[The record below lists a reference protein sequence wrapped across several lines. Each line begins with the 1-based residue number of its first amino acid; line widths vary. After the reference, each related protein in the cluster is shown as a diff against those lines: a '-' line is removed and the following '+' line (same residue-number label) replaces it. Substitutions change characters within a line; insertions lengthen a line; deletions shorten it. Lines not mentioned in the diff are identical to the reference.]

1 MDLEVTDTPAG
12 PEDTARKAADLVRH
26 GVGELDQARVRE
38 KDFRKEGTRLVELYE
53 GAKKDT
59 YQFNILY
66 SNTETL
72 SPALYNSV
80 PRPVVQRRFKDADP
94 LGAQAAKA
102 GQRVLEYLIDD
113 GMADYATFDELMKS
127 SVLEALVPG
136 RGVTRFKYDAKIEQ
150 VHNAQAAE
158 QAEATGEAV
167 DPDEDA
173 EREGHVA
180 ASQERVTYETVCG
193 EEVPWD
199 RFLHGY
205 AKKWKDVPWVAYE
218 HFMTKEELEQNFGPM
233 GARVPVAD
241 LEVESDDTG
250 AAQRQPEAMKG
261 IKVAIV
267 YEIWDKVTRTVL
279 FITPNYR
286 DMPLKQVPDPL
297 GLSGFF
303 NCPKPLGFLAKIS
316 TLVPVALYTLYEEQ
330 AKELNRVTTR
340 INKIVAALKVRGMYD
355 STVQGLDRVLEADDN
370 VLIPAENVAGLLA
383 QGNALEKALWL
394 VPIEKLVTV
403 LQQLYAQRQ
412 QVKQVIYEITGI
424 ADIMRGSS
432 QASETLGA
440 QELKNQWGT
449 LRLKRLQK
457 EVARYARD
465 SLRIVLEIAVSK
477 LSPDTIKG
485 MTGLPYP
492 TGAEKQQAQMIGQQF
507 AQMGQQP
514 PPEIAQQL
522 QQVLSQPSWDEI
534 LGLLQND
541 LQRSY
546 RIDIETNSTVDAEA
560 TEDKQNIAELLN
572 AISQFLNGVS
582 PLVQAGSMPF
592 EVASGMLLAIVRRF
606 RFGPELEDQLK
617 EMKAPPPPPPDPKI
631 EVTKA
636 KMAQDQQKH
645 DLDMQRMQMELQLQ
659 QEQLQLERE
668 KLQIEK
674 EKMLL
679 EMQSERERLQLEAQG
694 HRQKAAFSAQQHTMR
709 LQQMAQQA
717 AAKPAGNTTQ

>member
-1 MDLEVTDTPAG
+1 MDLEVTNDPAS
-12 PEDTARKAADLVRH
+12 PEEAARKAANLVQH
-26 GVGELDQARVRE
+26 WIGELDQARTRE
-38 KDFRKEGTRLVELYE
+38 KDFRKEGTRLVSLYE
-53 GAKKDT
+53 GEKKEA

-72 SPALYNSV
+72 APALYNSV

-150 VHNAQAAE
+150 VRNQAAADA
-158 QAEATGEAV
+158 AEEAGTA
-167 DPDEDA
+167 PEDEDDVIG
-173 EREGHVA
+173 EPVA

-233 GARVPVAD
+233 GARVPVAQ

-261 IKVAIV
+261 VKVAVV

-279 FITPNYR
+279 FITPNYK
-286 DMPLKQVPDPL
+286 DMPLKHVPDPL

-316 TLVPVALYTLYEEQ
+316 TLVPVALYTLYKEQ

-355 STVQGLDRVLEADDN
+355 STVQGLEKVLEADDN
-370 VLIPAENVAGLLA
+370 VLIPAENVAALLA
-383 QGNALEKALWL
+383 NGNALEKAIWL
-394 VPIEKLVTV
+394 VPIEKLIAV
-403 LQQLYAQRQ
+403 LQQLYLQRN

-432 QASETLGA
+432 QASETLGG

-465 SLRIVLEIAVSK
+465 CLRIVLEIAVSK
-477 LSPDTIKG
+477 LSPETIQG

-492 TGAEKQQAQMIGQQF
+492 TGAQKQQAQMVGQQF
-507 AQMGQQP
+507 QQMGQQP
-514 PPEIAQQL
+514 PPEVAQQL
-522 QQVLSQPSWDEI
+522 QQITSQPSWDEI

-582 PLVQAGSMPF
+582 PLVQSGSMPF

-617 EMKAPPPPPPDPKI
+617 EMKAPPPPPPDPK
-631 EVTKA
+631 VQA
-636 KMAQDQQKH
+636 DAANAQADLQMKQMDMQQKQ
-645 DLDMQRMQMELQLQ
+645 LEIQARQQEMQMEAAFKQ
-659 QEQLQLERE
+659 QEHAM
-668 KLQIEK
+668 
-674 EKMLL
+674 KMA
-679 EMQSERERLQLEAQG
+679 EMQRKGELALLQHQTKVQQLRAQ
-694 HRQKAAFSAQQHTMR
+694 AIA
-709 LQQMAQQA
+709 A
-717 AAKPAGNTTQ
+717 AAKPAGVTSQ

>member
-1 MDLEVTDTPAG
+1 MNLDVSNDPAS
-12 PEDTARKAADLVRH
+12 PEEAARKAANLVQH
-26 GVGELDQARVRE
+26 WIGELDQARVRE
-38 KDFRKEGTRLVELYE
+38 KDFRKEGQRFVELYE
-53 GAKKDT
+53 GTKKEA

-72 SPALYNSV
+72 APALYNSV

-102 GQRVLEYLIDD
+102 GQRILEYLIDD
-113 GMADYATFDELMKS
+113 GMSEYATFDELMKS
-127 SVLEALVPG
+127 TVLEALVPG

-150 VHNAQAAE
+150 VRNEQAAE
-158 QAEATGEAV
+158 QAEDAGLVT

-173 EREGHVA
+173 EQEGHVA
-180 ASQERVTYETVCG
+180 ASAERVTYETVCG

-205 AKKWKDVPWVAYE
+205 AKKWKDVPWIAYE

-261 IKVAIV
+261 VKVAVV

-279 FITPNYR
+279 FITPNYK

-303 NCPKPLGFLAKIS
+303 NCPKPLGFLSKIS

-355 STVQGLDRVLEADDN
+355 STVQGLEKVLEADDN
-370 VLIPAENVAGLLA
+370 VLIPAENVAALLA
-383 QGNALEKALWL
+383 NGNALEKAIWL
-394 VPIEKLVTV
+394 VPIEKLIAV
-403 LQQLYAQRQ
+403 LQQLYLQRN

-465 SLRIVLEIAVSK
+465 SLRIMLEIAVSK
-477 LSPDTIKG
+477 LSPQTIQG

-492 TGAEKQQAQMIGQQF
+492 TGAEKQQAEMVGQQF
-507 AQMGQQP
+507 VQMGQQP
-514 PPEIAQQL
+514 PPEVVQRLEQIT
-522 QQVLSQPSWDEI
+522 SQPSWDEI

-572 AISQFLNGVS
+572 AISQFLNGVA
-582 PLVQAGSMPF
+582 PLVQSGSMPF

-617 EMKAPPPPPPDPKI
+617 EMKAPPPPPPDPKVQADAANAQADLQMKQLDLQQKQMEI
-631 EVTKA
+631 EARQQELQMEAAFKQQEHA
-636 KMAQDQQKH
+636 MKMAE
-645 DLDMQRMQMELQLQ
+645 MQRKGELALLQHNTKMQQV
-659 QEQLQLERE
+659 R
-668 KLQIEK
+668 
-674 EKMLL
+674 
-679 EMQSERERLQLEAQG
+679 AQ
-694 HRQKAAFSAQQHTMR
+694 AAV
-709 LQQMAQQA
+709 A
-717 AAKPAGNTTQ
+717 AAKPAGVTNQ

>member
-1 MDLEVTDTPAG
+1 MNLDVSSEPAS
-12 PEDTARKAADLVRH
+12 PEEAARKAANLVQH
-26 GVGELDQARVRE
+26 WIGELDQARMRE
-38 KDFRKEGTRLVELYE
+38 KDFRKEGQRFVELYE
-53 GAKKDT
+53 GTKKEA

-72 SPALYNSV
+72 APALYNSV

-102 GQRVLEYLIDD
+102 GQRILEYLIDD
-113 GMADYATFDELMKS
+113 GMSEYATFDELMKS
-127 SVLEALVPG
+127 TVLEALVPG

-150 VHNAQAAE
+150 VRNEQAAE
-158 QAEATGEAV
+158 QAESAGLV
-167 DPDEDA
+167 IDPDEDV
-173 EREGHVA
+173 EQEGHVA
-180 ASQERVTYETVCG
+180 ASAERVTYETVCG

-261 IKVAIV
+261 IKVAVV

-279 FITPNYR
+279 FITPNYK

-355 STVQGLDRVLEADDN
+355 STVQGLEKVLEADDN
-370 VLIPAENVAGLLA
+370 VLIPAENVAALLA
-383 QGNALEKALWL
+383 NGNALEKAIWL
-394 VPIEKLVTV
+394 VPIEKLIAV
-403 LQQLYAQRQ
+403 LQQLYLQRN

-465 SLRIVLEIAVSK
+465 SLRIMLEIAVSK
-477 LSPDTIKG
+477 LSPETIQG

-492 TGAEKQQAQMIGQQF
+492 TGAEKQQAQMVGQQF

-522 QQVLSQPSWDEI
+522 QQITSQPSWDEI

-572 AISQFLNGVS
+572 AISQFLNGVA
-582 PLVQAGSMPF
+582 PLVQSGSMPF

-617 EMKAPPPPPPDPKI
+617 EMKAPPPPPPDPKVQADAANAQADLQMKQMDI
-631 EVTKA
+631 QQKQMEIDARKQEMA
-636 KMAQDQQKH
+636 MEAAFKQEEHAMKMAEMRRKG
-645 DLDMQRMQMELQLQ
+645 ELA
-659 QEQLQLERE
+659 
-668 KLQIEK
+668 
-674 EKMLL
+674 LL
-679 EMQSERERLQLEAQG
+679 
-694 HRQKAAFSAQQHTMR
+694 QHTTKM
-709 LQQMAQQA
+709 QQVRAQAVAA
-717 AAKPAGNTTQ
+717 AAKPAGVTNQ

>member
-1 MDLEVTDTPAG
+1 MNLDVSNDPAS
-12 PEDTARKAADLVRH
+12 PEEAARKAANLVQH
-26 GVGELDQARVRE
+26 WIGELDQARVRE
-38 KDFRKEGTRLVELYE
+38 KDFRKEGQRFVELYE
-53 GAKKDT
+53 GTKKEA

-72 SPALYNSV
+72 APALYNSV

-102 GQRVLEYLIDD
+102 GQRILEYLIDD
-113 GMADYATFDELMKS
+113 GMSEYATFDELMKS
-127 SVLEALVPG
+127 TVLEALVPG

-150 VHNAQAAE
+150 VRNEQAAE
-158 QAEATGEAV
+158 QAEDAGLVT
-167 DPDEDA
+167 DPDEEA
-173 EREGHVA
+173 EQEGHVA
-180 ASQERVTYETVCG
+180 ASAERVTYETVCG

-261 IKVAIV
+261 IKVAVV

-279 FITPNYR
+279 FITPNYK

-355 STVQGLDRVLEADDN
+355 STVQGLEKVLEADDN
-370 VLIPAENVAGLLA
+370 VLIPAENVAALLA
-383 QGNALEKALWL
+383 NGNALEKAIWL
-394 VPIEKLVTV
+394 VPIEKLIAV
-403 LQQLYAQRQ
+403 LQQLYLQRN

-465 SLRIVLEIAVSK
+465 SLRIMLEIAVSK
-477 LSPDTIKG
+477 LSPQTIQG

-492 TGAEKQQAQMIGQQF
+492 TGAEKQQAEMVGQQF
-507 AQMGQQP
+507 QQMGQQP

-522 QQVLSQPSWDEI
+522 QQITSQPSWDEI

-572 AISQFLNGVS
+572 AISQFLNGVA
-582 PLVQAGSMPF
+582 PLVQSGSMPF

-617 EMKAPPPPPPDPKI
+617 EMKAPPPPPPDPK
-631 EVTKA
+631 VQA
-636 KMAQDQQKH
+636 DAANAQADLQMKQ
-645 DLDMQRMQMELQLQ
+645 LDMQQKQMEIAARQ
-659 QEQLQLERE
+659 QELQMEAAFKQQE
-668 KLQIEK
+668 HAM
-674 EKMLL
+674 KMA
-679 EMQSERERLQLEAQG
+679 EMQRKGELALLQ
-694 HRQKAAFSAQQHTMR
+694 HNTKMQQVR
-709 LQQMAQQA
+709 AQA
-717 AAKPAGNTTQ
+717 AAAAVKPADVTNQ

>member
-1 MDLEVTDTPAG
+1 MNLDVSTDPAS
-12 PEDTARKAADLVRH
+12 PEEAARKAANLVQH
-26 GVGELDQARVRE
+26 WIGELDQARVRE
-38 KDFRKEGTRLVELYE
+38 KDFRKEGQRFVELYE
-53 GAKKDT
+53 GSKKEQ

-72 SPALYNSV
+72 APALYNSV

-94 LGAQAAKA
+94 LGAQASKA
-102 GQRVLEYLIDD
+102 GQRILEYLIDD
-113 GMADYATFDELMKS
+113 GMSEYATFDELMKS
-127 SVLEALVPG
+127 TVLEALVPG

-150 VHNAQAAE
+150 VQNEQAAE
-158 QAEATGEAV
+158 QAETAGLVT

-173 EREGHVA
+173 EQEGHVA
-180 ASQERVTYETVCG
+180 ASSERVTYETVCG

-233 GARVPVAD
+233 GARVPVAELD
-241 LEVESDDTG
+241 VESDDTG

-261 IKVAIV
+261 VKVACV

-279 FITPNYR
+279 FITPNYK

-355 STVQGLDRVLEADDN
+355 STVQGLEKVLEADDN
-370 VLIPAENVAGLLA
+370 VLVPAENVAALLA
-383 QGNALEKALWL
+383 NGNALEKAIWL
-394 VPIEKLVTV
+394 VPIEKLISV
-403 LQQLYAQRQ
+403 LQQLYLQRN

-465 SLRIVLEIAVSK
+465 SLRIMLEIAVSK
-477 LSPDTIKG
+477 LSADTIQS

-492 TGAEKQQAQMIGQQF
+492 TGAQKQQAQAVMQQF

-514 PPEIAQQL
+514 PQEVAGQL
-522 QQVLSQPSWDEI
+522 QQVLAQPSWDEI
-534 LGLLQND
+534 LALLQND

-582 PLVQAGSMPF
+582 PLVQSGSMPF

-617 EMKAPPPPPPDPKI
+617 EMKQPPPPPPDPKVQADAANAQADLQMKQMDMQMKQMEI
-631 EVTKA
+631 QARQQELQMDAAFKQQEHA
-636 KMAQDQQKH
+636 MKMAE
-645 DLDMQRMQMELQLQ
+645 MQRKGELALVQHQTKMQQV
-659 QEQLQLERE
+659 R
-668 KLQIEK
+668 
-674 EKMLL
+674 
-679 EMQSERERLQLEAQG
+679 AQ
-694 HRQKAAFSAQQHTMR
+694 ALA
-709 LQQMAQQA
+709 A
-717 AAKPAGNTTQ
+717 AAKPAGVTGQ

>member
-1 MDLEVTDTPAG
+1 MNQIHMENPQG
-12 PEDTARKAADLVRH
+12 KPSNLVKH
-26 GVGELDQARVRE
+26 WLDEIKQARARE
-38 KDFRKEGTRLVELYE
+38 KNFRREGQRFVELYE
-53 GAKKDT
+53 GAKREA

-72 SPALYNSV
+72 APALYNSV

-113 GMADYATFDELMKS
+113 SMAEYATFDELMKS
-127 SVLEALVPG
+127 TVLEALVPG

-150 VHNAQAAE
+150 ARNLAAAE
-158 QAEATGEAV
+158 QAEDAGIVPEDDDTEELTGE
-167 DPDEDA
+167 PQ
-173 EREGHVA
+173 A
-180 ASQERVTYETVCG
+180 ASAERVTYETVCG

-233 GARVPVAD
+233 GARVPVAQLD
-241 LEVESDDTG
+241 SDSDESG

-261 IKVAIV
+261 VKVAVV

-279 FITPNYR
+279 FVTPNYK
-286 DMPLKQVPDPL
+286 DMPLKHVPDPL

-340 INKIVAALKVRGMYD
+340 INKIVSALKVRGMYD
-355 STVQGLDRVLEADDN
+355 STVQGLEKVLEAEDN
-370 VLIPAENVAGLLA
+370 VLIPAENVAAMLA
-383 QGNALEKALWL
+383 QGNALEKAIWL
-394 VPIEKLVTV
+394 VPIEKLISV
-403 LQQLYAQRQ
+403 LQQLYVQRN

-465 SLRIVLEIAVSK
+465 SLRIMLEIAVSK
-477 LSPDTIKG
+477 LSPETIQG

-492 TGAEKQQAQMIGQQF
+492 TGAQKQQAQAVMQQF
-507 AQMGQQP
+507 GQMGQEP
-514 PPEIAQQL
+514 PPEVAQQL
-522 QQVLSQPSWDEI
+522 QQITGQPSWDEI

-572 AISQFLNGVS
+572 AISQFLNGVA
-582 PLVQAGSMPF
+582 PLVQSGSMPF

-617 EMKAPPPPPPDPKI
+617 EMKAPPPPPPDPKVQADAANAQADLQMKQMDI
-631 EVTKA
+631 QQKQMEIQARQQELQMEAAFKQQEHA
-636 KMAQDQQKH
+636 MKMAE
-645 DLDMQRMQMELQLQ
+645 MQRKGELALLQHNTKMQQA
-659 QEQLQLERE
+659 R
-668 KLQIEK
+668 
-674 EKMLL
+674 
-679 EMQSERERLQLEAQG
+679 AQAV
-694 HRQKAAFSAQQHTMR
+694 AAA
-709 LQQMAQQA
+709 A
-717 AAKPAGNTTQ
+717 AAKPTGVTSQ

>member
-1 MDLEVTDTPAG
+1 MNLDVSTDPAS
-12 PEDTARKAADLVRH
+12 PEEAAHKAANLVQH
-26 GVGELDQARVRE
+26 WIGELDQARVRE
-38 KDFRKEGTRLVELYE
+38 KDFRKEGQRFVELYE
-53 GAKKDT
+53 GSKKAE

-72 SPALYNSV
+72 APALYNSV

-94 LGAQAAKA
+94 LGAQASKA
-102 GQRVLEYLIDD
+102 GQRILEYLIDD
-113 GMADYATFDELMKS
+113 GMSEYATFDELMKS
-127 SVLEALVPG
+127 TVLEALVPG

-150 VHNAQAAE
+150 VQNEQAAE
-158 QAEATGEAV
+158 QAETAGLVT

-173 EREGHVA
+173 EQEGHVA
-180 ASQERVTYETVCG
+180 ASPERVTYETVCG

-233 GARVPVAD
+233 GARVPVAQLD
-241 LEVESDDTG
+241 TDSDDTG

-261 IKVAIV
+261 IKVACV

-279 FITPNYR
+279 FITPNYK

-355 STVQGLDRVLEADDN
+355 STVQGLEKVLEADDN
-370 VLIPAENVAGLLA
+370 VLVPAENVAALLA
-383 QGNALEKALWL
+383 NGNALEKAIWL
-394 VPIEKLVTV
+394 VPIEKLISV
-403 LQQLYAQRQ
+403 LQQLYLQRN

-465 SLRIVLEIAVSK
+465 SLRIMLEIAVSK
-477 LSPDTIKG
+477 LSADTIQS

-492 TGAEKQQAQMIGQQF
+492 TGAQKQQAQAVMQQF
-507 AQMGQQP
+507 GQMGQQP
-514 PPEIAQQL
+514 PQEVAGQL

-534 LGLLQND
+534 LALLQND

-582 PLVQAGSMPF
+582 PLVQSGSMPF

-617 EMKAPPPPPPDPKI
+617 EMKAPPPPPPDPKVQADAANAQADLQMKQMEI
-631 EVTKA
+631 QQKQLEIDARRKELAMEAVFKQQEHA
-636 KMAQDQQKH
+636 MKMAE
-645 DLDMQRMQMELQLQ
+645 MQRKGELALLQHNTKMQQV
-659 QEQLQLERE
+659 R
-668 KLQIEK
+668 
-674 EKMLL
+674 
-679 EMQSERERLQLEAQG
+679 AQ
-694 HRQKAAFSAQQHTMR
+694 AIA
-709 LQQMAQQA
+709 A
-717 AAKPAGNTTQ
+717 AAKPTGNTGQ

>member
-1 MDLEVTDTPAG
+1 MDLEVTNDPAS
-12 PEDTARKAADLVRH
+12 PEEAARKAANLVQH
-26 GVGELDQARVRE
+26 WLGEVNQARVRE
-38 KDFRKEGTRLVELYE
+38 KDFRKEGQRFVELYE
-53 GAKKDT
+53 GAKREA

-72 SPALYNSV
+72 APALYNSV
-80 PRPVVQRRFKDADP
+80 PRPVVQRRFKDADQ

-113 GMADYATFDELMKS
+113 GMAEYATFDELMKS
-127 SVLEALVPG
+127 TVLEALVPG

-150 VHNAQAAE
+150 VRNLAAAE
-158 QAEATGEAV
+158 QAEDAGIVPEDDDTEELTGEPQATS
-167 DPDEDA
+167 A
-173 EREGHVA
+173 
-180 ASQERVTYETVCG
+180 ERVTYETVCG

-233 GARVPVAD
+233 GARVPVAQLD
-241 LEVESDDTG
+241 SDSDESG

-261 IKVAIV
+261 VKVAVV

-279 FITPNYR
+279 FVTPNYK
-286 DMPLKQVPDPL
+286 DMPLKHVPDPL

-340 INKIVAALKVRGMYD
+340 INKIVSALKVRGMYD
-355 STVQGLDRVLEADDN
+355 STVQGLEKVLEAEDN
-370 VLIPAENVAGLLA
+370 VLIPAENVAAMLA
-383 QGNALEKALWL
+383 QGNALEKAIWL
-394 VPIEKLVTV
+394 VPIEKLISV
-403 LQQLYAQRQ
+403 LQQLYVQRN

-465 SLRIVLEIAVSK
+465 SLRIMLEIAVSK
-477 LSPDTIKG
+477 LSPETIQG

-492 TGAEKQQAQMIGQQF
+492 TGAQKQQAQAVMQQF
-507 AQMGQQP
+507 GQMGQEP
-514 PPEIAQQL
+514 PPEVAQQL
-522 QQVLSQPSWDEI
+522 QQITDQPSWDEI

-572 AISQFLNGVS
+572 AISQFLNGVA
-582 PLVQAGSMPF
+582 PLVQSGSMPF

-617 EMKAPPPPPPDPKI
+617 EMKAPPPPPPDPKVQADAANAQADLQMKQMDI
-631 EVTKA
+631 QQKQMEIQARQQELQMEAAFKQQEHA
-636 KMAQDQQKH
+636 MKMAE
-645 DLDMQRMQMELQLQ
+645 MQRKGELALLQ
-659 QEQLQLERE
+659 HNT
-668 KLQIEK
+668 
-674 EKMLL
+674 KM
-679 EMQSERERLQLEAQG
+679 
-694 HRQKAAFSAQQHTMR
+694 
-709 LQQMAQQA
+709 QQA
-717 AAKPAGNTTQ
+717 RAQAVAAKPTGVTSQ

>member
-1 MDLEVTDTPAG
+1 MDLEVTNDPAS
-12 PEDTARKAADLVRH
+12 PEEAARKAANLVQYWI
-26 GVGELDQARVRE
+26 GELDQARLRE
-38 KDFRKEGTRLVELYE
+38 KDFRKEGQRFVELYE
-53 GAKKDT
+53 GTKKSE

-72 SPALYNSV
+72 APALYNSV
-80 PRPVVQRRFKDADP
+80 PRPVVQRRFKDADS

-102 GQRVLEYLIDD
+102 GQRILEYLIDD
-113 GMADYATFDELMKS
+113 GMSEYATFDELMKS
-127 SVLEALVPG
+127 TVLEALVPG

-150 VHNAQAAE
+150 VHNEQAAE
-158 QAEATGEAV
+158 QAEDAGLVT
-167 DPDEDA
+167 DPDEGA
-173 EREGHVA
+173 EQEGHVA
-180 ASQERVTYETVCG
+180 TSSERVTYETVCG

-218 HFMTKEELEQNFGPM
+218 HFMTKEELEQNFGQM

-250 AAQRQPEAMKG
+250 AVQRQPEAMKG
-261 IKVAIV
+261 IKVAVV

-279 FITPNYR
+279 FITPNYK

-355 STVQGLDRVLEADDN
+355 STVQGLEKVLEADDN
-370 VLIPAENVAGLLA
+370 VLVPAENVAALLA
-383 QGNALEKALWL
+383 NGNALEKAIWL
-394 VPIEKLVTV
+394 VPIEKLIAV
-403 LQQLYAQRQ
+403 LQQLYLQRN

-465 SLRIVLEIAVSK
+465 SLRIMLEIAVSK
-477 LSPDTIKG
+477 LSPETIQG

-492 TGAEKQQAQMIGQQF
+492 TGAQKQQAEMVGQQF

-514 PPEIAQQL
+514 PPEVAQQL
-522 QQVLSQPSWDEI
+522 QQITSQPSWDEI
-534 LGLLQND
+534 IGLLQND

-572 AISQFLNGVS
+572 AISQFLNGVA
-582 PLVQAGSMPF
+582 PLVQSGSMPF

-617 EMKAPPPPPPDPKI
+617 EMKAPPPPPPDPK
-631 EVTKA
+631 VQA
-636 KMAQDQQKH
+636 DAANAQADLQMKQ
-645 DLDMQRMQMELQLQ
+645 LDMQQKQMEIAARQ
-659 QEQLQLERE
+659 QELQMEAAFKQQE
-668 KLQIEK
+668 HTM
-674 EKMLL
+674 KMA
-679 EMQSERERLQLEAQG
+679 EMQRKGELALLQHQTKVQQLRAQ
-694 HRQKAAFSAQQHTMR
+694 AVA
-709 LQQMAQQA
+709 A
-717 AAKPAGNTTQ
+717 AAKPAGVTSQ

>member
-1 MDLEVTDTPAG
+1 MDLEVTNDPAS
-12 PEDTARKAADLVRH
+12 PEEAARKAANLVQH
-26 GVGELDQARVRE
+26 WIGELDQARVRE
-38 KDFRKEGTRLVELYE
+38 KDFRKEGQRFVELYE
-53 GAKKDT
+53 GTKKEA

-72 SPALYNSV
+72 APALYNSV

-102 GQRVLEYLIDD
+102 GQRILEYLIDD
-113 GMADYATFDELMKS
+113 GMSEYATFDELMKS
-127 SVLEALVPG
+127 TVLEALVPG

-150 VHNAQAAE
+150 VRNEQAAE
-158 QAEATGEAV
+158 QAEDAGLVT

-173 EREGHVA
+173 EQEGHVA
-180 ASQERVTYETVCG
+180 ASAERVTYETVCG

-250 AAQRQPEAMKG
+250 AVQRQPEAMKG
-261 IKVAIV
+261 VKVAVV

-279 FITPNYR
+279 FITPNYK

-303 NCPKPLGFLAKIS
+303 NCPKPLGFLPKIS

-355 STVQGLDRVLEADDN
+355 STVQGLEKVLEADDN
-370 VLIPAENVAGLLA
+370 VLIPAENVAALLA
-383 QGNALEKALWL
+383 NGNALEKAIWL
-394 VPIEKLVTV
+394 VPIEKLIAV
-403 LQQLYAQRQ
+403 LQQLYLQRN

-465 SLRIVLEIAVSK
+465 SLRIMLEIAVSK
-477 LSPDTIKG
+477 LSPQTIQG

-492 TGAEKQQAQMIGQQF
+492 TGAEKQQAEMVGQQF

-514 PPEIAQQL
+514 PPEVAQQL
-522 QQVLSQPSWDEI
+522 QQITSQPSWEEI

-572 AISQFLNGVS
+572 AISQFLNGVA
-582 PLVQAGSMPF
+582 PLVQSGSMPF

-617 EMKAPPPPPPDPKI
+617 EMKAPPPPPPDPK
-631 EVTKA
+631 VQA
-636 KMAQDQQKH
+636 DAANAQADLQMKQ
-645 DLDMQRMQMELQLQ
+645 LDMQQKQMEIAARQ
-659 QEQLQLERE
+659 QELQMEAAFKQQE
-668 KLQIEK
+668 HAM
-674 EKMLL
+674 KMA
-679 EMQSERERLQLEAQG
+679 EMQRKGELALLQHNTKMQQVRAQ
-694 HRQKAAFSAQQHTMR
+694 AVA
-709 LQQMAQQA
+709 A
-717 AAKPAGNTTQ
+717 AAKPVGVTNQ

>member
-1 MDLEVTDTPAG
+1 MNLDVSTDPAS
-12 PEDTARKAADLVRH
+12 PEEAARKAANLVQH
-26 GVGELDQARVRE
+26 WIGELDQARVRE
-38 KDFRKEGTRLVELYE
+38 KDFRKEGQRFVELYE
-53 GAKKDT
+53 GTKKSE

-72 SPALYNSV
+72 APALYNSV

-113 GMADYATFDELMKS
+113 GMSEYATFDELMKS
-127 SVLEALVPG
+127 TVLEALVPG

-150 VHNAQAAE
+150 VQNEQAAE
-158 QAEATGEAV
+158 QAETAGLVT

-173 EREGHVA
+173 EQEGHVA
-180 ASQERVTYETVCG
+180 ASAERVTYETVCG

-233 GARVPVAD
+233 GARVPVAQ
-241 LEVESDDTG
+241 LGAESDDTG
-250 AAQRQPEAMKG
+250 AAQRQPEAMRG
-261 IKVAIV
+261 VKVAVV

-279 FITPNYR
+279 FITPNYK

-355 STVQGLDRVLEADDN
+355 ATVQGLEKVLEAEDN
-370 VLIPAENVAGLLA
+370 VLIPAENVAALLA
-383 QGNALEKALWL
+383 NGDALEKAIWL
-394 VPIEKLVTV
+394 VPIEKLIAV
-403 LQQLYAQRQ
+403 LQQLYLQRN

-465 SLRIVLEIAVSK
+465 SLRIMLEIAVSK
-477 LSPDTIKG
+477 LSPETIQG

-492 TGAEKQQAQMIGQQF
+492 TGAQKQQAKAVMQQF
-507 AQMGQQP
+507 GQLGQE
-514 PPEIAQQL
+514 PPEEVAAQL

-534 LGLLQND
+534 IGLLQND

-582 PLVQAGSMPF
+582 PLVQSGSMPF

-617 EMKAPPPPPPDPKI
+617 EMKAPPPPQPDPK
-631 EVTKA
+631 VQA
-636 KMAQDQQKH
+636 DAANAQA
-645 DLDMQRMQMELQLQ
+645 DLQMKQMDMQMRQLEIQARQ
-659 QEQLQLERE
+659 QELAMQAEFAQQEHAMR
-668 KLQIEK
+668 
-674 EKMLL
+674 MA
-679 EMQSERERLQLEAQG
+679 EMQRKGELALVQHQV
-694 HRQKAAFSAQQHTMR
+694 KMQQVRTQA
-709 LQQMAQQA
+709 LAA
-717 AAKPAGNTTQ
+717 AAKPAGNTGQ